1 MCLDCSYFLLE
12 PDRYIV
18 LPILSADMSLTQIYR
33 YRHAADIN
41 FFFLFFFC
49 EGGIG
54 GIALTEVLSLAHSSQ
69 LALKYTH
76 SSPNVYRVEYL
87 M

>member
-1 MCLDCSYFLLE
+1 M
-12 PDRYIV
+12 
-18 LPILSADMSLTQIYR
+18 LPILT
-33 YRHAADIN
+33 
-41 FFFLFFFC
+41 FFSFFFC

-76 SSPNVYRVEYL
+76 SSPKCLSCRVSHVNTVGYGLSERKQVKTECVSCIL
-87 M
+87 HAVLHACNT